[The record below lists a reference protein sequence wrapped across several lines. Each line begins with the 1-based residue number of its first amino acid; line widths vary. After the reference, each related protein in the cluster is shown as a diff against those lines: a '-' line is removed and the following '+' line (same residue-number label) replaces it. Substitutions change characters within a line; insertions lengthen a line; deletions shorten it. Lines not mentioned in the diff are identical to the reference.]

1 MLFVSLRIENYAQAL
16 IPHLKVYKS
25 EELIY
30 NEAVSMLF
38 RRDTAKKCRIKTRV
52 EMINNRIKG
61 VLCMRK
67 QFNKMTAKLGAITIV
82 SLALIT
88 GCSSSPGSANNT
100 TSQTATEMESSAA
113 TQEPLVVDSQSET
126 GVSEQTSS
134 LDKEV
139 VSFETY
145 FDLLGTGKQDFID
158 KMNEKPNAID
168 EGGLEF
174 EKAGIR
180 VWFQRNAGT
189 VSQIFLQ
196 ANQVDFNGARI
207 GDKIDKF
214 KTAFGEPVSDKN
226 GDMHFKYKTGFVSVN
241 YDTQTDD
248 TVAVYLLAED
258 F

>member
-1 MLFVSLRIENYAQAL
+1 MVLFVSLRIENYAQTL

-38 RRDTAKKCRIKTRV
+38 HRDTAKKCRIKTRV

-158 KMNEKPNAID
+158 KMNRSPMQSTKAVWNLRK
-168 EGGLEF
+168 LEYEF
-174 EKAGIR
+174 GFKGTLVLSVRYFSRPIR
-180 VWFQRNAGT
+180 LILMVP
-189 VSQIFLQ
+189 
-196 ANQVDFNGARI
+196 
-207 GDKIDKF
+207 
-214 KTAFGEPVSDKN
+214 E
-226 GDMHFKYKTGFVSVN
+226 SVIK
-241 YDTQTDD
+241 
-248 TVAVYLLAED
+248 
-258 F
+258 

>member
-38 RRDTAKKCRIKTRV
+38 HRDTAKKCRIKTRV

-158 KMNEKPNAID
+158 KMNRSPMQSTKAVWNLRK
-168 EGGLEF
+168 LEYEF
-174 EKAGIR
+174 GFKGTLVLSVRYFSRPIR
-180 VWFQRNAGT
+180 LILMVP
-189 VSQIFLQ
+189 
-196 ANQVDFNGARI
+196 
-207 GDKIDKF
+207 
-214 KTAFGEPVSDKN
+214 E
-226 GDMHFKYKTGFVSVN
+226 SVIK
-241 YDTQTDD
+241 
-248 TVAVYLLAED
+248 
-258 F
+258 